1 MTDVLELLGSLTKKK
16 LRGGHEWFRFS
27 NHDVRTDEV
36 MVEIYDDIG
45 HYGITAADFTAA
57 LAGLPK
63 STKTINLRI
72 NSGGGSVFEG
82 LTIASR
88 LREHKAQV
96 NVTIDGVA
104 ASIASV
110 IAMAGDQVTMAR
122 GSQLMIHNPSG
133 LCLGEADE
141 MDQMAAL
148 LRKLARDTI
157 ADAYM
162 AKAGGTADDWLARMR
177 AETWYSGPEAVTAG
191 LADAADGDESDD
203 EPEDRTTHD
212 LTAYGFL
219 HAGRGAAPDP
229 AVTDRSIRSRA
240 ALARIQESR
249 KGRK

>member
-177 AETWYSGPEAVTAG
+177 AETWYSGPE
-191 LADAADGDESDD
+191 
-203 EPEDRTTHD
+203 DRTTHD